1 MDDKLKEKVALFRFS
16 LIAPIINNTFT
27 EPTIKAYLESICVKL
42 YDVPHLGKREYAPAT
57 IKSWYLAYRKNGIEA
72 LYPSQRSDKGNSR
85 SLNEATK
92 EYIIDAKIEHPQR
105 SGKSIYHEL
114 IARGMVASD
123 DVSLSTVQRFIQ
135 KRGLNKLKTT
145 AKDRRIFEMEFP
157 GDCWQT
163 DISTGPYLNIDGKKV
178 KTYLIAFIDDASRAI
193 MAASFSFDQSLV
205 SVLSV
210 FKTAVQRRGIPKKLF
225 MDNGKVFRSD
235 QLQFICASLGTI
247 VSYAEV
253 FSPESKGKVERWF
266 QTLQRQ
272 WMNLLDW
279 RSISSIDQLNELLYD
294 YVENQY
300 HQAIHSS
307 IKAKPI
313 DKYTTH
319 IDRIRFVHSKQE
331 LDSVFLYRVTR
342 KVKNDATISISNIL
356 YEVPMEFIGEQIK
369 VRYDPSQM
377 DKAYIFDDDGKCL
390 STVYPVNK
398 IDNSKIIRDRPKDP
412 IDFSPFNLKEVAK

>member
-1 MDDKLKEKVALFRFS
+1 MDDKIKEKIALFRFS
-16 LIAPIINNTFT
+16 LIAPILNNTFS
-27 EPTIKAYLESICVKL
+27 EPTIKAYLETVCAKV
-42 YDVPHLGKREYAPAT
+42 YDVPYYGKREYAPNT
-57 IKSWYLAYRKNGIEA
+57 IKSWYLDYRKNGIEG
-72 LYPSQRSDKGNSR
+72 LYPCQRSDKGDSR
-85 SLNEATK
+85 SLNEVAK
-92 EYIIDAKIEHPQR
+92 KYIIDAKTEHPQR
-105 SGKSIYHEL
+105 SAKSIYHEL
-114 IARGMVASD
+114 IARGMISSGE
-123 DVSLSTVQRFIQ
+123 VSLSTVQRFIQ
-135 KRGLNKLKTT
+135 KRGLTRLSPTI
-145 AKDRRIFEMEFP
+145 KDRRAFEMEFP

-163 DISTGPYLNIDGKKV
+163 DISSGPYLNIDGKKL
-178 KTYLIAFIDDASRAI
+178 KTYLIAFIDDASRVV

-247 VSYAEV
+247 ASFAEV
-253 FSPESKGKVERWF
+253 FSPQSKGKIERWF

-279 RSISSIDQLNELLYD
+279 NSIPSIEQLNELLYD

-313 DKYTTH
+313 DKYTKH
-319 IDRIRFVHSKQE
+319 IDRIRFVPSKQE
-331 LDSVFLYRVTR
+331 LDFIFLYRVTR
-342 KVKNDATISISNIL
+342 KVKNDATITISNIL
-356 YEVPMEFIGEQIK
+356 YEVPIEYIGEQVK

-377 DKAYIFDDDGKCL
+377 GKAYIFDDDGKCL
-390 STVYPVNK
+390 NTIYPVNK
-398 IDNSKIIRDRPKDP
+398 IDNSRIIRDRAKNT
-412 IDFSPFNLKEVAK
+412 IDFSPFNIKEVAK